1 MFLINSQIPFL
12 TYSSSTLEPI
22 FLPKLLIYF
31 AEFPYNLYLST
42 FYAIAYHLGY
52 LLRFRYDFLHTFN
65 YFSFHRNNLITNLTL
80 DFNR

>member
-52 LLRFRYDFLHTFN
+52 LLRFRYDLFFTHIQLFL
-65 YFSFHRNNLITNLTL
+65 FSSEQLNHKSHLGF
-80 DFNR
+80 